1 MYINFTP
8 HKANVNNS
16 NASSCANIFEY
27 LEKEEQG
34 FVQEESIFKD
44 ENKESIGFFD
54 QQNINIPKD
63 TVIENIDNNRGKRGI
78 KESNFYMIN
87 ISPSYLEQKHLLKR
101 IDQFLEDK
109 RKNEKIKLSD
119 KDLANVRDVMMRD
132 MLMNYSREVMK
143 EYAKN
148 FDREINGKKIT
159 DENLMYYGRVETQRT
174 YNFKDSQVLVNKKLF
189 KKIEKTKDV
198 NRIKIL
204 QESLYK
210 DYFSGEVIKEGVAK
224 GGVNY
229 HVHIVVSRHDRTN
242 DPRSKISLSPMSKYR
257 EQNSQLNNQKNKTIG
272 FNRDAFFQN
281 AEKTFDDFFNY
292 NRDYSKSYE
301 AMKKNANTKG
311 FRENNK
317 NGIVKNV
324 KKELSRYVGI
334 PISNPSHILKMQLSQ
349 NLGMNIPTHLSIP
362 TNPAQLTL
370 KVAKTVAKTIEKG
383 YGM

>member
-101 IDQFLEDK
+101 IDQFLKE
-109 RKNEKIKLSD
+109 KNFKLPEKELS
-119 KDLANVRDVMMRD
+119 NVRDVMMRD

-143 EYAKN
+143 EYANN
-148 FDREINGKKIT
+148 FEREINGDKIS

-174 YNFKDSQVLVNKKLF
+174 YNFKDRQVIENKKTL
-189 KKIEKTKDV
+189 KKIANTKDV
-198 NRIKIL
+198 NQIKIL
-204 QESLYK
+204 QESLHK

-272 FNRDAFFQN
+272 FNRDVFFQN
-281 AEKTFDDFFNY
+281 AEKTFDNLFNY
-292 NRDYSKSYE
+292 SRDYSKSYE
-301 AMKKNANTKG
+301 AMKRNANTKG
-311 FRENNK
+311 VRENSK
-317 NGIVKNV
+317 NGITKNI
-324 KKELSRYVGI
+324 KRELSRYTGI
-334 PISNPSHILKMQLSQ
+334 PISNPSQVLKMQLSQ
-349 NLGMNIPTHLSIP
+349 NLGVNIPSHLSIP